1 MNDLLLKLKKTRNAD
16 DILYFRNQLKRKS
29 LNLSLPSYK
38 MEEDDKSDGSSQKS
52 NVADTEIIILPIDP
66 EATAKLERK
75 RLMQVRM
82 K

>member
-38 MEEDDKSDGSSQKS
+38 MEEDDRSDGSSQKS
-52 NVADTEIIILPIDP
+52 NVADKEIIILPIDP
-66 EATAKLERK
+66 EATA
-75 RLMQVRM
+75 
-82 K
+82 